1 MIGFTLSREKFF
13 NIAFSLSSNVNV
25 LIDFPSSK
33 TGNIFSKRSTSSLK
47 LLFPFKDFLAF
58 SNLFS
63 TNSRSDNISSKFIVS
78 TSLKGLTSPSTWTIF
93 SSSKHLITSTIAST
107 SLI

>member
-1 MIGFTLSREKFF
+1 MGFTLRREKFF
-13 NIAFSLSSNVNV
+13 KIAFSLS
-25 LIDFPSSK
+25 LKLKDLMDFPSSK

-47 LLFPFKDFLAF
+47 LLFPFSDFLAF

-63 TNSRSDNISSKFIVS
+63 TSSRSDNISSKLIVS
-78 TSLKGLTSPSTWTIF
+78 TSLRGLTSPSTWTIF